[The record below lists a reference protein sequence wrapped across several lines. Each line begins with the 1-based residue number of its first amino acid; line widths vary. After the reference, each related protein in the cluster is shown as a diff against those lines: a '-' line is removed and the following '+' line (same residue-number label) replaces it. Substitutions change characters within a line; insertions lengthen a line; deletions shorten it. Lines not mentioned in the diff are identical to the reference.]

1 VDTRPGRGKVEQTA
15 HGADITIR
23 DKGQVPMPA
32 TVQIT
37 LMNGQTLS
45 RHISVNTWLQGA
57 TQKVLHVNNKSAVTK
72 VVIDPNYNY
81 PDADRGNNTWEK
93 G

>member
-1 VDTRPGRGKVEQTA
+1 LRSSKE
-15 HGADITIR
+15 
-23 DKGQVPMPA
+23 KLLPA

-37 LMNGQTLS
+37 LANGQILS

-57 TQKVLHVNNKSAVTK
+57 TQKVLHVDAKSAVTK

-81 PDADRGNNTWEK
+81 PDADRGNNTWKK
-93 G
+93 GA